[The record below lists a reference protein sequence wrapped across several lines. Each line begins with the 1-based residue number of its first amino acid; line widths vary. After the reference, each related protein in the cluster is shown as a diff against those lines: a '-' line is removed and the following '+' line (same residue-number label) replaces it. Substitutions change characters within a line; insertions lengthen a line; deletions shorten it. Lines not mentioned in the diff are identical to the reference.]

1 VASPSR
7 SVLVTG
13 AAGFAGR
20 HLIDELERE
29 TSWGT
34 IGVARTAGTAGA
46 RTRVLAC
53 DLRDADLVRRVVKRH
68 RPDVVFHLA
77 AQSFVPQSFAAPA
90 DTLLNNIVSELN
102 VLEACR
108 ELVPDAAILIVSS
121 AEVYGTVQPEDL
133 PVRESQPF
141 LPANPYAVSK
151 IAQDMLGLQYAI
163 AYGSRVVRVRPFN
176 HFGPGQNERFVLSS
190 FARQIAQAELGR
202 IEPVLLTGD
211 TSVARDFLDV
221 RDVVRAY
228 RLAVERG
235 QPGEVYNVARGQAY
249 VISSLLGQLL
259 RLSTVAIEVR
269 QDPARLR
276 RSDVE
281 VLYGDAS
288 RLTTATGWQPVIPIA
303 QSLSDT
309 LEYWRAMLGGP
320 GGHATIERP

>member
-1 VASPSR
+1 
-7 SVLVTG
+7 LITG

-20 HLIDELERE
+20 HLISELERE
-29 TSWGT
+29 TSWDI
-34 IGVARTAGTAGA
+34 IGLARTAGTVGT

-53 DLRDADLVRRVVKRH
+53 DLRDAGLVHRVVKRH
-68 RPDVVFHLA
+68 QPEVVFHLA
-77 AQSFVPQSFAAPA
+77 AQSFVPQSFAAPV

-108 ELVPDAAILIVSS
+108 EHIPDATILIVGS
-121 AEVYGTVQPEDL
+121 AEAYGSVQPEDL

-141 LPANPYAVSK
+141 RPANPYAVSK

-163 AYGSRVVRVRPFN
+163 AYGARVVRVRPFN
-176 HFGPGQNERFVLSS
+176 HFGPGQSERFVLSS

-228 RLAVERG
+228 RLAAEYG
-235 QPGEVYNVARGQAY
+235 QPGEVYNVARGEPY
-249 VISSLLGQLL
+249 VIAELLRQLL
-259 RLSTVAIEVR
+259 LLSTISIEVR
-269 QDPARLR
+269 RDPARLR
-276 RSDVE
+276 RSDVK

-288 RLTTATGWQPVIPIA
+288 RLTTATGWQPTIPIE
-303 QSLSDT
+303 QSLGDT
-309 LEYWRAMLGGP
+309 LEYWRATLSRQGQ
-320 GGHATIERP
+320 HADDRLR